1 MLCEKTREYGVRG
14 LGHKQCSKIWKKD
27 GNLAK
32 FSLIFLGALNLPISY
47 KNFLIYCFLSFL
59 SLCGDTSL
67 QPSKHLLPC
76 IKYNN
81 ILVSDSK
88 KNHENS
94 SANWMK
100 NRSIFAKKKKGEKM
114 EKVWRKICQSDVLL
128 SYTYSKSFPLRES
141 SITTTFLQKCQ
152 LGVCTCTSF
161 KLTLP
166 FIFWR
171 TLHLKLYIL
180 CKV

>member
-1 MLCEKTREYGVRG
+1 MAIS
-14 LGHKQCSKIWKKD
+14 Q
-27 GNLAK
+27 NLAQFFRSIKLANLIHK
-32 FSLIFLGALNLPISY
+32 FFNLL
-47 KNFLIYCFLSFL
+47 FFLSFL

-100 NRSIFAKKKKGEKM
+100 NRSIFAKKKKKGEKM

-128 SYTYSKSFPLRES
+128 SYTQKAFP
-141 SITTTFLQKCQ
+141 
-152 LGVCTCTSF
+152 
-161 KLTLP
+161 
-166 FIFWR
+166 
-171 TLHLKLYIL
+171 
-180 CKV
+180 

>member
-1 MLCEKTREYGVRG
+1 M
-14 LGHKQCSKIWKKD
+14 Q
-27 GNLAK
+27 
-32 FSLIFLGALNLPISY
+32 ISY
-47 KNFLIYCFLSFL
+47 TNFLIYCFLSFL

-100 NRSIFAKKKKGEKM
+100 NRSIFAKKKEERRKNGKSLEKNLP
-114 EKVWRKICQSDVLL
+114 VRCFIII
-128 SYTYSKSFPLRES
+128 YSKSFPLES